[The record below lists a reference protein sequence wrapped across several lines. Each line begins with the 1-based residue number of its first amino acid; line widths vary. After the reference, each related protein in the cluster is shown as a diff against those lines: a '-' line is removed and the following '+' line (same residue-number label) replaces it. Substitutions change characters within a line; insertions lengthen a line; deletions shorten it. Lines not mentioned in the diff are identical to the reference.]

1 MNVFSLDNLD
11 GGAYGFVFKC
21 DDLIINVFS
30 LWGVD

>member
-1 MNVFSLDNLD
+1 MIVFSLDNLD
-11 GGAYGFVFKC
+11 GGTYGFVFKC